1 MTSEHPA
8 ATSRRTCQYPGCDQP
23 AAPGLRPRSAA
34 GVLRG
39 PRRHQGRCRRE
50 RRRLTAAA
58 TGAAI
63 AADTSKP
70 VTMARLTGAELLRSL
85 RAEADRAGAGIA
97 SQIRETV
104 ETLTDPTAAEAEVEA
119 ARSAAEQRAT
129 AAEATRAAAEQRA
142 AEADQF
148 RAEAD
153 AAAGEM
159 AVQLAAAERRADE
172 AEADRDAEVERAR
185 QDATARIAAAEARAV
200 TAEAERDA
208 AIGQARAEAEERVG
222 AAEAVRDQARADAAQ
237 AGERAGQAQ
246 QETARAQA
254 DADAAREE
262 TRRVHANAE
271 KMLTDYRAETTA
283 ELAAVRAD
291 LRARAERAEAEADA
305 YRAELAQLRAGASAV
320 NEPPST
326 GGPASTRH
334 GHRTG
339 QAAEP

>member
-23 AAPGLRPRSAA
+23 AAPASGPGRPPEYCEGRGHTKVAA
-34 GVLRG
+34 W
-39 PRRHQGRCRRE
+39 RE
-50 RRRLTAAA
+50 RRRLAAAA
-58 TGAAI
+58 TGDAI

-70 VTMARLTGAELLRSL
+70 VTMARLTGVELLRSL
-85 RAEADRAGAGIA
+85 RAEADRVAGIA

-153 AAAGEM
+153 AAAEEM

-172 AEADRDAEVERAR
+172 AEADRDAEVEHAR

-200 TAEAERDA
+200 TAEAERDT
-208 AIGQARAEAEERVG
+208 AIGQARAEAEERVS
-222 AAEAVRDQARADAAQ
+222 AAETVRDQARADAAQ
-237 AGERAGQAQ
+237 AGDRAGQAQ

-271 KMLTDYRAETTA
+271 KMLAGYRAETTA

-305 YRAELAQLRAGASAV
+305 YRAELAQLRAGSNAGG
-320 NEPPST
+320 EPPST
-326 GGPASTRH
+326 DLPASTRH
-334 GHRTG
+334 GHRTA
-339 QAAEP
+339 QATEP